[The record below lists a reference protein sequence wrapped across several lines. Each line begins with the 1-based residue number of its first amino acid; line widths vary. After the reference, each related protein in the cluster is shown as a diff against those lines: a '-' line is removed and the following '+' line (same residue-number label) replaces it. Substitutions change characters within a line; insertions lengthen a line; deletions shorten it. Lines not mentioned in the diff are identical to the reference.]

1 MRVSSTRSRGR
12 DHEQDLRSDLTRTV
26 FAILIIGGLIVGSLW
41 ILRPFIAATI
51 WAAMIV
57 VTTWPILRVLQSR
70 LWGKRW
76 LAATVM
82 TLALLLVFVVPLSA
96 AIGTIVANA
105 SEIVGW
111 ASRSPECKIPQP
123 PEFVEKIPI
132 IGEKAAHFGAT
143 TRDKGLEEIA
153 EIVRP
158 YASRATS
165 WFVAEV
171 GSFGL
176 VTLQLLLTIVICA
189 ILYMTGEDAARWV
202 RRFGRRL
209 AGDRGDDV
217 VLLAGQAIRGVA
229 LGVVVTA
236 LVQSILGGVGLAVAG
251 VPFAAV
257 LTAVM
262 FMLALA
268 QIGAV
273 PVLVGGTGLAVVAG
287 RHRLVHRAARLDD
300 RRREP
305 RQHPASDADQ
315 GGRGSAVASHL
326 RRRDRG
332 LDRIRS
338 GRAVRR
344 AGAPGRRLYAAR
356 RMGDGGAR
364 HRRPCGHR
372 RGMGAVHVHSRH

>member
-1 MRVSSTRSRGR
+1 MQR
-12 DHEQDLRSDLTRTV
+12 DVRNDLTRTV
-26 FAILIIGGLIVGSLW
+26 LAILIIGGLIVGSLW
-41 ILRPFIAATI
+41 ILRPFMAATI
-51 WAAMIV
+51 WATMIV
-57 VTTWPILRVLQSR
+57 VTTWPILRLLQSR

-76 LAATVM
+76 LAATAM
-82 TLALLLVFVVPLSA
+82 TLALLLVFVVPLTA

-111 ASRSPECKIPQP
+111 ASRFSEIKIPQP
-123 PEFVEKIPI
+123 PAFVEKVPI
-132 IGEKAAHFGAT
+132 VGEKAAHLW
-143 TRDKGLEEIA
+143 RDYASKGFEELTEA
-153 EIVRP
+153 ARP
-158 YASRATS
+158 YASRATT

-176 VTLQLLLTIVICA
+176 VTLQLLLTIVVCA

-236 LVQSILGGVGLAVAG
+236 LAQSILGGVGLAVAG

-273 PVLVGGTGLAVVAG
+273 PVLVGGLVWLWWQGHTGWFIALLVWTIVVGSLDNILRPVLIKRGADLPLLLIFAGVIGGLLAFGLVGLFVGPVLLAVAYTLLDAWVTEAPAIEAPRDG
-287 RHRLVHRAARLDD
+287 RPP
-300 RRREP
+300 EQTTP
-305 RQHPASDADQ
+305 S
-315 GGRGSAVASHL
+315 
-326 RRRDRG
+326 
-332 LDRIRS
+332 
-338 GRAVRR
+338 
-344 AGAPGRRLYAAR
+344 
-356 RMGDGGAR
+356 
-364 HRRPCGHR
+364 
-372 RGMGAVHVHSRH
+372 